1 MHSQPAARRSRPTRR
16 ALLGTIAG
24 VAAAGVAGG
33 YAWEHLGHGS
43 SGSDDL
49 GGTAAD
55 GTGTGSSA
63 GRTGK
68 HTFERLSAPDRTVV
82 RAADGGTLAT
92 FTDGART
99 AVLTGPA
106 RTFSEPRTT
115 ESKVTTD
122 AWVRVLPHTWQRG
135 MEKSAWFTGW
145 FSKALG
151 DTSPDVFA
159 VAFQY
164 SSAGARDKH
173 NADGVRYAGTAHFG
187 PRNSK
192 VTNPLD
198 FAYYDEQ
205 SDFYDYLGVPWD
217 FPDGT
222 RVQPEQARY
231 GDVDC
236 SGFQRLVWGY
246 RMGIPLHNT
255 NTKGVGLPRRA
266 FAIAAY
272 GPGRLVIPHTGKQQA
287 TDLGTLQPGD
297 LVFFAIIKDRPNFID
312 HVGIYM
318 GLDDQGRHRFYSSR
332 SAANG
337 PTMGDL
343 SGHALLDGTDFYA
356 RGFRAA
362 RRL

>member
-1 MHSQPAARRSRPTRR
+1 M
-16 ALLGTIAG
+16 
-24 VAAAGVAGG
+24 
-33 YAWEHLGHGS
+33 
-43 SGSDDL
+43 
-49 GGTAAD
+49 
-55 GTGTGSSA
+55 
-63 GRTGK
+63 
-68 HTFERLSAPDRTVV
+68 V

-115 ESKVTTD
+115 EATVTTD
-122 AWVRVLPHTWQRG
+122 AWVRVLPHAWQRG
-135 MEKSAWFTGW
+135 MEKSAWFKSW
-145 FSKALG
+145 FPKTLG
-151 DTSPDVFA
+151 AKSPDVFA

-164 SSAGARDKH
+164 SSAGARDKK

-187 PRNSK
+187 PRNAAVK
-192 VTNPLD
+192 NPLD
-198 FAYYDEQ
+198 FAYYDEK
-205 SDFYDYLGVPWD
+205 SDFYDYLGIDWD

-222 RVQPEQARY
+222 RAQPETDRY
-231 GDVDC
+231 GCVDC

-246 RMGIPLHNT
+246 RMGIPVHNT
-255 NTKGVGLPRRA
+255 NTKGTGLPRRA
-266 FAIAAY
+266 YAIAAH
-272 GPGRLVIPHTGKQQA
+272 GPGRQVIPHTGTRQA
-287 TDLGTLQPGD
+287 ADLDVLQPGD
-297 LVFFAIIKDRPNFID
+297 LVFFAIIKDRPDFID

-318 GLDDQGRHRFYSSR
+318 GLDDKGRHRFYSSR

-337 PTMGDL
+337 PTLGDL

>member
-1 MHSQPAARRSRPTRR
+1 MHSTPVGRGNNPTRR
-16 ALLGTIAG
+16 AVFRTIAG
-24 VAAAGVAGG
+24 VAVAGAAGGF
-33 YAWEHLGHGS
+33 AWDRFGR
-43 SGSDDL
+43 GSDDDD
-49 GGTAAD
+49 GTTAD
-55 GTGTGSSA
+55 GTGSGPNSRSA
-63 GRTGK
+63 GP
-68 HTFERLSAPDRTVV
+68 HTYERLSGPGRTVV

-115 ESKVTTD
+115 EATVTTD
-122 AWVRVLPHTWQRG
+122 AWVRLLPHTWQRG
-135 MEKSAWFTGW
+135 MEKSAWFKSW
-145 FSKALG
+145 FPKTLG
-151 DTSPDVFA
+151 DKSPDVFA

-164 SSAGARDKH
+164 SSAGAPDKR
-173 NADGVRYAGTAHFG
+173 NAADVRYAGTAHFG
-187 PRNSK
+187 PRNAAVK
-192 VTNPLD
+192 NPLD
-198 FAYYDEQ
+198 FAYYDEK
-205 SDFYDYLGVPWD
+205 SDFYDYLGIDWD

-222 RVQPEQARY
+222 RVQPENDRY
-231 GDVDC
+231 GCVDC

-255 NTKGVGLPRRA
+255 NTKGAGLPRRA
-266 FAIAAY
+266 YAIAAH
-272 GPGRLVIPHTGKQQA
+272 GPGRQVIPHTGTRQA
-287 TDLGTLQPGD
+287 TDLDVLQPGD
-297 LVFFAIIKDRPNFID
+297 LVFFAIIKDRPDFID

-318 GLDDQGRHRFYSSR
+318 GLDDKGRHRFYSSR

-337 PTMGDL
+337 PTLGDL

>member
-1 MHSQPAARRSRPTRR
+1 MHSTHGGRPRQNGPTRR
-16 ALLGTIAG
+16 TVLGTIAG
-24 VAAAGVAGG
+24 VAAAGAVGG
-33 YAWEHLGHGS
+33 YAWEHRGHGS
-43 SGSDDL
+43 DDRT
-49 GGTAAD
+49 GTAAD
-55 GTGTGSSA
+55 STGTGPSA
-63 GRTGK
+63 RPTGA
-68 HTFERLSAPDRTVV
+68 HSFERLSAPGRTVA
-82 RAADGGTLAT
+82 RTADGGTLAT

-99 AVLTGPA
+99 AVLAGPT
-106 RTFSEPRTT
+106 RSFSEPRTT
-115 ESKVTTD
+115 TAKVTTD
-122 AWVRVLPHTWQRG
+122 AWVRVLPHEWQRG
-135 MEKSAWFTGW
+135 MEKSAWFKGW
-145 FSKALG
+145 FAKALG
-151 DTSPDVFA
+151 DSSPDVFA

-164 SSAGARDKH
+164 SSAGAPDKH
-173 NADGVRYAGTAHFG
+173 NAAGVRYAGTAHFG
-187 PRNSK
+187 PRNAGVK
-192 VTNPLD
+192 NPLD
-198 FAYYDEQ
+198 FAYYDEK
-205 SDFYDYLGVPWD
+205 SDFYDYLGIPWT

-222 RVQPEQARY
+222 RMQPEKERY

-255 NTKGVGLPRRA
+255 NTRGSGLPRRA

-272 GPGRLVIPHTGKQQA
+272 GPGRLLIPSTGELP
-287 TDLGTLQPGD
+287 TDLSILQPGD
-297 LVFFAIIKDRPNFID
+297 LVFFAIIKDQPNLID

-318 GLDDQGRHRFYSSR
+318 GIDDQGRHRFYSSR

>member
-1 MHSQPAARRSRPTRR
+1 MHSTPVGRGNSPTRR
-16 ALLGTIAG
+16 AVFRTIAG
-24 VAAAGVAGG
+24 VAAAGAAGG
-33 YAWEHLGHGS
+33 FAWDRFGR
-43 SGSDDL
+43 GSDDDA
-49 GGTAAD
+49 GTTAD
-55 GTGTGSSA
+55 GTASGPGSRSA
-63 GRTGK
+63 GP
-68 HTFERLSAPDRTVV
+68 HTYERLSAPGRTVV

-122 AWVRVLPHTWQRG
+122 AWVRVLPHAWQRG
-135 MEKSAWFTGW
+135 MEKSAWFKSW
-145 FSKALG
+145 FPKTLG
-151 DTSPDVFA
+151 DKSPDVFA

-164 SSAGARDKH
+164 SSAGAPDKK

-187 PRNSK
+187 PRNAAVK
-192 VTNPLD
+192 NPLD
-198 FAYYDEQ
+198 FAYYDEK
-205 SDFYDYLGVPWD
+205 SDFYDYLGVDWD

-222 RVQPEQARY
+222 RVQPENDRY
-231 GDVDC
+231 GCVDC

-246 RMGIPLHNT
+246 RLGIPLHNT
-255 NTKGVGLPRRA
+255 NTKGTGLPRRA
-266 FAIAAY
+266 YAIAAH
-272 GPGRLVIPHTGKQQA
+272 GPGRTVIPHTGTRQA
-287 TDLGTLQPGD
+287 TDLDVLQPGD
-297 LVFFAIIKDRPNFID
+297 LVFFAIIKDRPDFID

-318 GLDDQGRHRFYSSR
+318 GLDDKGRHRFYSSR

-337 PTMGDL
+337 PTLGDL

>member
-1 MHSQPAARRSRPTRR
+1 MHSAHDGRRSRPTRR
-16 ALLGTIAG
+16 AVFRTLAG

-33 YAWEHLGHGS
+33 YAWDRLGHGS
-43 SGSDDL
+43 DDGS
-49 GGTAAD
+49 GTAAD
-55 GTGTGSSA
+55 GTGSGPSSRSTGP
-63 GRTGK
+63 R
-68 HTFERLSAPDRTVV
+68 TFERLSAPDRTVV
-82 RAADGGTLAT
+82 RAGDGGTLAT

-99 AVLTGPA
+99 AVLAGPS

-115 ESKVTTD
+115 EAKVTTD
-122 AWVRVLPHTWQRG
+122 AWVRVLPHAWQRG
-135 MEKSAWFTGW
+135 MEKSAWFKGW
-145 FSKALG
+145 FEKSLG
-151 DTSPDVFA
+151 DSSPDVFA

-164 SSAGARDKH
+164 SSAGAPDKH
-173 NADGVRYAGTAHFG
+173 NAKGVRYAGTAHFG
-187 PRNSK
+187 PRNSAVK
-192 VTNPLD
+192 NPLD

-205 SDFYDYLGVPWD
+205 SDFYDYLGIDWT

-246 RMGIPLHNT
+246 RMGIPMRNT
-255 NTKGVGLPRRA
+255 NTKGAGLPRRA
-266 FAIAAY
+266 YAIAAY
-272 GPGRLVIPHTGKQQA
+272 GPGRTVIPHTGKKQA
-287 TDLGTLQPGD
+287 TDLDALQPGD
-297 LVFFAIIKDRPNFID
+297 LVFFAIIKDRPDFID
-312 HVGIYM
+312 HVGMYM

-337 PTMGDL
+337 PTLGDL